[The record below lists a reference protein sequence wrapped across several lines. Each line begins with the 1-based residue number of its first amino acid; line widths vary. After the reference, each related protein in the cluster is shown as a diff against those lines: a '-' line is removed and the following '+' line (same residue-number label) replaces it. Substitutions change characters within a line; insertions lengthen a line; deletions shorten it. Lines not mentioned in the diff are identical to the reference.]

1 MYKNIIDFLKF
12 KINIKERKKKKKKQ
26 DFLKNT
32 GKLHRTAEDQRH
44 S

>member
-1 MYKNIIDFLKF
+1 MYKNIIDFLKL
-12 KINIKERKKKKKKQ
+12 KINIKVRKKKRSKIKK
-26 DFLKNT
+26 KNT